1 MVGADNELMGA
12 ILPVTGR
19 GHGDTSKAALLTD
32 EERGKSMVISDP
44 SLSDMP
50 IIFISGEFE
59 KQTGYPPEEVLGRNC
74 RFLQGP
80 ETDPKAV
87 QAIRDALAA
96 RTKITIDILNY
107 RRDGSKFWNRLRIR
121 PVFNANGELNYFVG
135 TQNPIPAEDVRPL
148 PAKTTPD

>member
-1 MVGADNELMGA
+1 M
-12 ILPVTGR
+12 TGR
-19 GHGDTSKAALLTD
+19 GHGDASKAALLTD

-44 SLSDMP
+44 SLSDTP
-50 IIFISGEFE
+50 IIFTSDEFE

-96 RTKITIDILNY
+96 KTKITIDILNY
-107 RRDGSKFWNRLRIR
+107 RKDGSKFWNRLRIR
-121 PVFNANGELNYFVG
+121 PVFNAKGELDYFVG
-135 TQNPIPAEDVRPL
+135 TQNPIPAEDVRPFAIKAVL
-148 PAKTTPD
+148 D

>member
-1 MVGADNELMGA
+1 M
-12 ILPVTGR
+12 TGR
-19 GHGDTSKAALLTD
+19 GHGDASKTALLTD

-44 SLSDMP
+44 SLSDTP
-50 IIFISGEFE
+50 IIFTSDEFE

-96 RTKITIDILNY
+96 KTKITIDILNY
-107 RRDGSKFWNRLRIR
+107 RKDGSKFWNRLRIR
-121 PVFNANGELNYFVG
+121 PVFNTKGELDYFVG
-135 TQNPIPAEDVRPL
+135 TQNPIPAEDVRPFPIKAVL
-148 PAKTTPD
+148 D